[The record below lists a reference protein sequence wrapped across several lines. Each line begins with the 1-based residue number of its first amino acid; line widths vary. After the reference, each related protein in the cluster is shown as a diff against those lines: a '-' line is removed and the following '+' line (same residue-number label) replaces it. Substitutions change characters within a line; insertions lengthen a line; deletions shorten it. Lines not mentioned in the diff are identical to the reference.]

1 MSSGSAFQSMNR
13 PYDGKKDCW
22 VPDAEEGYIEAQIK
36 STKGDMITVV
46 NRKGNEVSQM
56 DIGDFESEHFERVFA
71 CR

>member
-1 MSSGSAFQSMNR
+1 MNR

-36 STKGDMITVV
+36 STKGDTVTAV
-46 NRKGNEVSQM
+46 TRKGNEVSRTEM
-56 DIGDFESEHFERVFA
+56 GKFESELEREFSA